1 MSSMSAHNLVTVFNF
16 SESRRS
22 SDAPPLATYK
32 ATRETIVERL
42 KGTVLEGTG
51 EEVSEDE
58 LDAQGRYRR
67 IASGWGELG

>member
-1 MSSMSAHNLVTVFNF
+1 MRTRNLVTVFNF

-22 SDAPPLATYK
+22 SDAPALATYK
-32 ATRETIVERL
+32 ATREAIVEHL

-51 EEVSEDE
+51 EEVAEEE

-67 IASGWGELG
+67 IATGWGELG